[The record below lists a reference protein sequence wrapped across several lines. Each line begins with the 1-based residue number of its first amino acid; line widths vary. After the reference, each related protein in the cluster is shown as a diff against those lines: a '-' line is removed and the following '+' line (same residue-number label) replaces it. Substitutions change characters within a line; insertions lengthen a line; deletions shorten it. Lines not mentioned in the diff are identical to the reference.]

1 MRRRLRKFF
10 PIVLLALTV
19 QILAPIAAC
28 WAASMAVSDPLGSGF
43 IICHD
48 SAATPGQTDQTGQPA
63 AHDGCCS
70 VCSIAHAGAT
80 VEPPQATVAS
90 PYAQAER
97 VVWFYPPT
105 DRFASRSGWQAQARA
120 PPRLT

>member
-28 WAASMAVSDPLGSGF
+28 WAVSVAVTDPLSSGF
-43 IICHD
+43 ICHD
-48 SAATPGQTDQTGQPA
+48 SAASSGQTDQTGQPA

-70 VCSIAHAGAT
+70 VCSIAHTGAT
-80 VEPPQATVAS
+80 IDAPQATAAS
-90 PYAQAER
+90 PYAQSVR
-97 VVWFYPPT
+97 LVWFYAAT
-105 DRFASRSGWQAQARA
+105 DRFASRSGSQAQARA
-120 PPRLT
+120 PPRT